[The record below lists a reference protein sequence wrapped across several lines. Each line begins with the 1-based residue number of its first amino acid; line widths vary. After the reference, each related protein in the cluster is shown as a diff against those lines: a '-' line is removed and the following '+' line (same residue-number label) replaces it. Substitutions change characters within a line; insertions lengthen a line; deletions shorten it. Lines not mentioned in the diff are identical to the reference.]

1 MEFENFCPLCGWPME
16 LECEIAGNRYVAW
29 YNCGHCGAHSPQGD
43 GYEKDIAEAKAKEN
57 VQMRAFGKL
66 TDDERIAVIKD
77 LYEKAEDAQDRIDEA
92 LREGHCAVSLNGY
105 VDGLDYAIKSI
116 AKTNYERKSQKE
128 ILDAVSKL
136 SDTPLLS
143 NLPIINSARAE
154 AANVLYRLMHMDAAS
169 SYLTPRVMNALKVAA
184 DDMMHPRE
192 DVSQIKWERDQAIEQ
207 LDKHCIPFCGVVD
220 PLDMDE
226 LLEAGG
232 CLWFELRKDFI
243 EEGLVKDVDEEN
255 RKAVVVFVE
264 TTLEL
269 DLDEYNKSWR
279 AWYERPT
286 VEDCNTAEW
295 EGESNE

>member
-1 MEFENFCPLCGWPME
+1 MEFENFCPFCGWPMD

-29 YNCGHCGAHSPQGD
+29 YGCGHCGARSPHGD
-43 GYEKDIAEAKAKEN
+43 GYEEDIAKAKAKEN
-57 VQMRAFGKL
+57 VRMRAFGEIK
-66 TDDERIAVIKD
+66 DDERIEILKI
-77 LYEKAEDAQDRIDEA
+77 LHEKAEAAQDKIEEA
-92 LREGHCAVSLNGY
+92 YREGNCAAGLEGY
-105 VDGLDYAIKSI
+105 VKGLDGAIQSI
-116 AKTNYERKSQKE
+116 AKTNRQRKSQKE
-128 ILDAVSKL
+128 ILSVVSKL

-143 NLPIINSARAE
+143 DLPIINSARAE
-154 AANVLYRLMHMDAAS
+154 AASVLYRLMHMDAAS

-207 LDKHCIPFCGVVD
+207 LDQHCIPFCGVID

-232 CLWFELRKDFI
+232 CLWFEIRKDFM

-255 RKAVVVFVE
+255 HKAVVMFVE

-279 AWYERPT
+279 AWYVRPT
-286 VEDCNTAEW
+286 VEDVNAAEW
-295 EGESNE
+295 EDKSNE